1 MSRLLALRVTPTPE
15 SGLPVLAKQL
25 VLRKPGQL
33 ADRDTSVRREQDTAL
48 PLLCGPPRAQGGWT
62 LGLCTMFVCFVQPQ
76 SWIKTPTTV
85 LYTRCVDNRWRR
97 HPTRL
102 GSGFMRAISSAFW
115 CLTCLETSS
124 SPCKVRNSDPH
135 PALGLV
141 ATQRRGTDAK
151 QSIWRHAEAK
161 AWLSKDGAW
170 WPNEVIIELCLG
182 TKQGDPKLD
191 NAHVLDTSRDVDVCL
206 LGVQYQ
212 RQPTG
217 GRATDQ
223 LKPADWARVVDLPY
237 PEAVKALHDLDLP
250 TKLTDEHVNV
260 QSYKRLRKSY
270 GDRFFVTLRDLR
282 SQPSKRPA
290 TPDVVPVLPF
300 EPCIVGGVRV
310 VGLMPQWQPPAPSPH
325 WPDWAG
331 GRVVV
336 HRAAFSPQQVS
347 AATTLLRA
355 CTYNVLANQRDRKRL
370 LSSRCDEDEL
380 LSALR
385 TLARTLLPHDAAQSL
400 EVPWAAF
407 LLTMPECLRQRWH
420 KDDRDPRVW
429 SVIVALGSNPRV
441 LMFRVGRRE
450 MPITIAPGDAVLFR
464 GDVCHCG
471 GASSKMCHCA
481 DPEARCNGVGSD
493 IRVNLDCV
501 ELAVHAY
508 VVTTRAGDG
517 EFDMRHLGDEV
528 PPCDGDSSD

>member
-1 MSRLLALRVTPTPE
+1 MPCSEASRYPCEVCFLALFFPPTAERRSRRADVAELLWKNDDAKEWLSVGHQWWPREVRITICSGTRRAPE
-15 SGLPVLAKQL
+15 
-25 VLRKPGQL
+25 
-33 ADRDTSVRREQDTAL
+33 L
-48 PLLCGPPRAQGGWT
+48 PLDDA
-62 LGLCTMFVCFVQPQ
+62 
-76 SWIKTPTTV
+76 
-85 LYTRCVDNRWRR
+85 
-97 HPTRL
+97 
-102 GSGFMRAISSAFW
+102 
-115 CLTCLETSS
+115 
-124 SPCKVRNSDPH
+124 
-135 PALGLV
+135 AL
-141 ATQRRGTDAK
+141 
-151 QSIWRHAEAK
+151 
-161 AWLSKDGAW
+161 
-170 WPNEVIIELCLG
+170 
-182 TKQGDPKLD
+182 
-191 NAHVLDTSRDVDVCL
+191 LDTSHDVDLCL
-206 LGVQYQ
+206 LDVQ
-212 RQPTG
+212 RQRLPPDG
-217 GRATDQ
+217 KPLSQ
-223 LKPADWARVVDLPY
+223 LKPADWLAVVHKPTVA
-237 PEAVKALHDLDLP
+237 EAVAALHALELDR
-250 TKLTDEHVNV
+250 KLTGEDVTFA
-260 QSYKRLRKSY
+260 SYPHAKKMFAKRY
-270 GDRFFVTLRDLR
+270 YATLPDLR
-282 SQPSKRPA
+282 CKQSAKRPAAPVGVLEQPSKKRA
-290 TPDVVPVLPF
+290 LNA
-300 EPCIVGGVRV
+300 VRV

-325 WPDWAG
+325 RPDWAG

-355 CTYNVLANQRDRKRL
+355 CTYKVLANQRDRKRL
-370 LSSRCDEDEL
+370 LSSRCDEGEL

-385 TLARTLLPHDAAQSL
+385 TLARTLLPPDAAESL

-407 LLTMPECLRQRWH
+407 LLTMPECLRQLWH